1 MLLSSVQDRLL
12 ADTASCFLS
21 LVVFFVEGAFANNS
35 ILLISAAFDNLILVL
50 ISAAFDNLI
59 LARFVAILHLLKH
72 FLLSIG
78 AFRLNLNLSLLCHV
92 V

>member
-35 ILLISAAFDNLILVL
+35 ILLISAAFDNLIL
-50 ISAAFDNLI
+50 
-59 LARFVAILHLLKH
+59 ARFVAILHLLKH